1 MKFFDYTICWIISVV
16 FLLMGV
22 GNYNLSA
29 SATACLIL
37 AAIVVNP
44 SIKNA
49 LLKRFNWKITA
60 KMAAI
65 SVACLF
71 VLSGI
76 AVKYAKNDR
85 NLMLVQKQIEKE
97 DLLIKKNQQK
107 FEASKSSIIKET
119 ESLIREGEFKK
130 AQAECLKY
138 INFNEQ
144 DDYDLKK
151 LCGEV
156 NKKIAEQDNKK
167 KELLILAK
175 LKKIPVSQFKENR
188 DLYQELNKLDPSN
201 KLYSKKLNFY
211 NTAIERQIL
220 IERQFNPWDGS
231 SYSLERFIKRSM
243 NDPDSFQHVNTVY
256 WDKGTYLIVETTY
269 RGKNAFGGLVK
280 NFVKA
285 KIDLHGNV
293 TQVIDHT

>member
-1 MKFFDYTICWIISVV
+1 MKFFDYTICWIISVI

-22 GNYNLSA
+22 GNYNLSV
-29 SATACLIL
+29 SAAACLIL
-37 AAIVVNP
+37 ASIVVNP
-44 SIKNA
+44 SAKSI
-49 LLKRFNWKITA
+49 LLKRFDWEITT
-60 KMAAI
+60 KMTAVSI
-65 SVACLF
+65 ACLF

-76 AVKYAKNDR
+76 AVKYAEDDR
-85 NLMLVQKQIEKE
+85 SLMLAQKKIEKE
-97 DLLIKKNQQK
+97 ELLIKENRQK
-107 FEASKSSIIKET
+107 FEASKPSIIKGIEN
-119 ESLIREGEFKK
+119 LIRDGEFTK
-130 AQAECLKY
+130 AQNECLKY

-144 DDYDLKK
+144 DDRDLKK
-151 LCGEV
+151 LYSEI
-156 NKKIAEQDNKK
+156 NKKIAEQGKKK
-167 KELLILAK
+167 KEQLILAE

-188 DLYQELNKLDPSN
+188 DLYQELNKLYPNN

-220 IERQFNPWDGS
+220 IERQFSPWDGS
-231 SYSLERFIKRSM
+231 NYSLERFIKNSM

-285 KIDLHGNV
+285 KIDLRGNV
-293 TQVIDHT
+293 TQILDHT